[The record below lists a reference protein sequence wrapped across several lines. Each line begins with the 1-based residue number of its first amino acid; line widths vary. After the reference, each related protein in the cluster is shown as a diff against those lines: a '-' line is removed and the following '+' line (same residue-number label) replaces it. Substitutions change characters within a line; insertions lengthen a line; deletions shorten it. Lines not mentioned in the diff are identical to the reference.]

1 MYSVL
6 FPGTLVG
13 ISLQPVLEAKLDVS
27 SVSSR
32 WVDSQDAFPENT
44 RETRPLL
51 EFLWA
56 PGSPL

>member
-6 FPGTLVG
+6 FPGTLFG
-13 ISLQPVLEAKLDVS
+13 FSLQPVFEAKLYIS

-32 WVDSQDAFPENT
+32 WVDSQDDFPENT

-56 PGSPL
+56 SGSPL